1 MRRGAVA
8 LLVVLLLLVCSG
20 CGHSSAPA
28 RQVTLIFPGS
38 AVGAEAKVLHS
49 QLARFMRQHPH
60 IRVVTQVTPD
70 SADQR
75 HQLYVQWLNAK
86 ASAPDVLSIDVIWAP
101 EFAAA
106 GWTLPLER
114 FHPDTHDFFRA
125 AIAADRYHH
134 KLYAMP
140 WFVDVGM
147 LYYRTD
153 MFPEP
158 PATLDELRSDA
169 VFAQRTGYPQG
180 FVWQGARYEGLVTVF
195 QEVLGGYGGRIV
207 DDSGRIAVDSDAGVR
222 ALGFLKDLI
231 GHGSPRAVLGY
242 HEEQTR
248 FAFQNGRAALM
259 RNWPYAYALMGQG
272 STRARGRYAVAPMP
286 AAPGGSPTAALG
298 GAALAINANTRH
310 PAEAWQLM
318 QFLTAPAQML
328 ERARVAGQLPARRS
342 LYDTPALA
350 RALPMPPEDVRAII
364 DHARP
369 RPPTPLWSELSG
381 ALSVELSSALSGQ
394 KTPRAALADA
404 AAHMRRIQNDAR
416 NGARAP
422 PLASW
427 IVRLLLL
434 LFAAGAVFLL
444 LRRRGTHERGRDAR
458 LAWSLMAPAL
468 IVVVAVALFP
478 LLWAAWESLH
488 AHDLRL
494 PWRGQPFVG
503 LDNYALALSNA
514 RFWGALGRT
523 ALFAGLSVSLELV
536 LGLGIALVLSR
547 AVRGRGPLR
556 AVALLPWAIPTVV
569 AALVWRFMFASDHA
583 VASQIARAVGLPG
596 IDWLSHPIAAWVPL
610 VLADVWK
617 TTPFVALLLLAG
629 LTTIDEQLYE
639 AARIDGAGA
648 WSRLWNITLPLLRPA
663 IAVALVFRTLDAL
676 RVFDLVYVLTGGGP
690 GTATEPVALY
700 TFDTLLDHLRFG
712 YGSALGVIVFVIAFG
727 LALGYVRLLA
737 PETEEP

>member
-8 LLVVLLLLVCSG
+8 WVVVLLLLCGG
-20 CGHSSAPA
+20 CGHAGAPDS
-28 RQVTLIFPGS
+28 RVTLVFPGS
-38 AVGAEAKVLHS
+38 AVGAEAKVLHR

-60 IRVVTQVTPD
+60 IRVVEQVTPD

-106 GWTLPLER
+106 GWVLPLDR
-114 FHPDTHDFFRA
+114 FHPDTRNFFPA
-125 AIAADRYHH
+125 AVQADRYRNE
-134 KLYAMP
+134 LYAMP

-153 MFPEP
+153 MFPSA
-158 PATLDELRSDA
+158 PASLAELHRDA
-169 VFAQRTGYPQG
+169 EHAQTTGYPQG

-195 QEVLGGYGGRIV
+195 QEVLGGYGGRIA
-207 DDSGRIAVDSDAGVR
+207 DDGGRITVDSEAGVR
-222 ALGFLKDLI
+222 ALTFLKDLI
-231 GHGSPRAVLGY
+231 GDGSPRAVLGY

-272 STRARGRYAVAPMP
+272 STRVRGHYAVAPMP
-286 AAPGGSPTAALG
+286 AAPGGTPTAALG

-310 PAEAWQLM
+310 PAEAWQLV

-328 ERARVAGQLPARRS
+328 ERARVAGQLPARRA
-342 LYDTPALA
+342 LYDTPELA
-350 RALPMPPEDVRAII
+350 RALPMPPADVRAII

-381 ALSVELSSALSGQ
+381 ALSVELSNALSGQ

-404 AAHMRRIQNDAR
+404 AAHMRRIQDDAR

-422 PLASW
+422 PLATW
-427 IVRLLLL
+427 LVRLLLVAL
-434 LFAAGAVFLL
+434 LAGAAFFL
-444 LRRRGTHERGRDAR
+444 LRRRRVREGGSDAR
-458 LAWSLMAPAL
+458 LAWPLMAPAL
-468 IVVVAVALFP
+468 FVIAAVALLP
-478 LLWAAWESLH
+478 LLWAGWESLH

-514 RFWGALGRT
+514 RFWSALGRT
-523 ALFAGLSVSLELV
+523 ALFAGLSVSLELA
-536 LGLGIALVLSR
+536 LGLGIALSLHR

-569 AALVWRFMFASDHA
+569 AALVWRFMFESDHS
-583 VASQIARAVGLPG
+583 VASQLLQGVGLAG
-596 IDWLSHPIAAWVPL
+596 IDWLSHAIAAWVPL
-610 VLADVWK
+610 ILADVWK

-712 YGSALGVIVFVIAFG
+712 YGSALGVIVFIIAFG
-727 LALGYVRLLA
+727 LALGYVRLLT
-737 PETEEP
+737 PEAGEG

>member
-8 LLVVLLLLVCSG
+8 WVVVLLLLCSG
-20 CGHSSAPA
+20 CGSAGA
-28 RQVTLIFPGS
+28 GDQRVTLVFPGS
-38 AVGAEAKVLHS
+38 AVGAEAKVLHA
-49 QLARFMRQHPH
+49 QLARFMQLYPQ
-60 IRVVTQVTPD
+60 IRVVEQVTPD
-70 SADQR
+70 AADQR

-101 EFAAA
+101 ELAAA
-106 GWTLPLER
+106 GWILPLGR
-114 FHPDTHDFFRA
+114 FHPDTRDFFPA
-125 AIAADRYHH
+125 AIGADRYRGR
-134 KLYAMP
+134 LYAVP

-153 MFPEP
+153 LFPEP
-158 PATLDELRSDA
+158 PATLEELRHDA
-169 VFAQRTGYPQG
+169 RFATSTGYPQG

-195 QEVLGGYGGRIV
+195 QEVLGGYGGRIA
-207 DDSGRIAVDSDAGVR
+207 DDSGRITVDSEAGVR
-222 ALGFLKDLI
+222 ALTFLKDLV

-248 FAFQNGRAALM
+248 FAFQSGRAALM
-259 RNWPYAYALMGQG
+259 LNWPYAYALMQQ
-272 STRARGRYAVAPMP
+272 SSVRDRYAVAPMP
-286 AAPGGSPTAALG
+286 AAPGGRPTAALG

-310 PAEAWQLM
+310 PAEAWQLVH
-318 QFLTAPAQML
+318 FLTAPAQML
-328 ERARVAGQLPARRS
+328 ERARVAGELPARRS
-342 LYDTPALA
+342 LYDTPELA
-350 RALPMPPEDVRAII
+350 AALPMPPSDARAII
-364 DHARP
+364 DRARP

-381 ALSVELSSALSGQ
+381 ALSVELSNALSGQ
-394 KTPRAALADA
+394 KTPRGALADA
-404 AAHMRRIQNDAR
+404 AAHMTQIQNDAQH
-416 NGARAP
+416 GARAP
-422 PLASW
+422 PLATW
-427 IVRLLLL
+427 IVRLLLFL
-434 LFAAGAVFLL
+434 LVAALVLL
-444 LRRRGTHERGRDAR
+444 LRRRRMHEPGTDAR
-458 LAWSLMAPAL
+458 LAWTLMAPAL
-468 IVVVAVALFP
+468 GVIAAVALFP
-478 LLWAAWESLH
+478 LLWAGWESLH

-494 PWRGQPFVG
+494 PWRGHPFVG

-514 RFWGALGRT
+514 HFWGALGRT
-523 ALFAGLSVSLELV
+523 ALFAGISVSLELV
-536 LGLGIALVLSR
+536 FGLGIALVLSR

-569 AALVWRFMFASDHA
+569 AALVWRFMFESDHA
-583 VASQIARAVGLPG
+583 VASQIAEAVGFGG
-596 IDWLSHPIAAWVPL
+596 IDWLSHPALAWVPL
-610 VLADVWK
+610 ILADVWK

-629 LTTIDEQLYE
+629 LTTIDDRLYE

-727 LALGYVRLLA
+727 LALAYVRLLA
-737 PETEEP
+737 PETGEP